1 MASVQSG
8 KMIVGLDIGTSKVVA
23 LVGEVTADGQL
34 EVVGIGT
41 HPSRGLKKGVVV
53 NIESTVQ
60 SIQRAIDEAQQMAGC
75 RIHSAFVGIAGN
87 HIRSLN
93 SHGIVAIRDRE
104 VNPADIERVLDAAQA
119 VAIPADQRVLHTLA
133 QDYVIDNQEG
143 VREPLGMSGVRLE
156 AKVHVVTCAV
166 NASQNIEKCVRRCG
180 LEVDDI
186 ILEQLASA
194 YSVLTEDEKELGV
207 CLVDIG
213 GGTTDIAI
221 FPEGA
226 IRHTAV
232 IPIAGDQVTNDIAM
246 ALRTPTQY
254 AEEIKIRYACA
265 LAKLAGAGET
275 IKVPSVGDRPPRR
288 MPRHA
293 LAQAVQGRYEEIFE
307 MVQAE
312 LSRQALAEV
321 VEPRYDELF
330 TLVQAELRR
339 SGYEDLIPAGIVL
352 TGGTSKM
359 EGAVELAEEIFHM
372 PVRLGV
378 PYSVKGLTDVVR
390 NPIYSTGV
398 GLLMYGLQKQ
408 SDGMSMSVSGSS
420 YSSDEPKAPV
430 LERLKRWVQG
440 NF

>member
-1 MASVQSG
+1 
-8 KMIVGLDIGTSKVVA
+8 
-23 LVGEVTADGQL
+23 
-34 EVVGIGT
+34 
-41 HPSRGLKKGVVV
+41 
-53 NIESTVQ
+53 
-60 SIQRAIDEAQQMAGC
+60 MAGC
-75 RIHSAFVGIAGN
+75 RIHSAFVGVAGN

-104 VNPADIERVLDAAQA
+104 VSSADLERVLDAAQA
-119 VAIPADQRVLHTLA
+119 VAIPADQRVLHTLP

-166 NASQNIEKCVRRCG
+166 NAAQNIEKCVRRCG
-180 LEVDDI
+180 LEIDDI

-194 YSVLTEDEKELGV
+194 YSVLTDDEKELGV

-213 GGTTDIAI
+213 GGTTDMAI
-221 FPEGA
+221 FTEGA

-275 IKVPSVGDRPPRR
+275 IKVPSVGDRPPR
-288 MPRHA
+288 
-293 LAQAVQGRYEEIFE
+293 
-307 MVQAE
+307 E

-330 TLVQAELRR
+330 TLIQAELRR
-339 SGYEDLIPAGIVL
+339 SGYEDLIPAASCSLAALRRWKARWNWPRKFSTCRFAWACPTVSRACPTWCATRSIPPVSACCC
-352 TGGTSKM
+352 TGCRNSPTASRFPASAAATATAATSPRRHCSIASRAGCRATSKDLPQHRFKAVGSRRKTREM
-359 EGAVELAEEIFHM
+359 KGEGKC
-372 PVRLGV
+372 
-378 PYSVKGLTDVVR
+378 S
-390 NPIYSTGV
+390 NS
-398 GLLMYGLQKQ
+398 
-408 SDGMSMSVSGSS
+408 
-420 YSSDEPKAPV
+420 
-430 LERLKRWVQG
+430 
-440 NF
+440 